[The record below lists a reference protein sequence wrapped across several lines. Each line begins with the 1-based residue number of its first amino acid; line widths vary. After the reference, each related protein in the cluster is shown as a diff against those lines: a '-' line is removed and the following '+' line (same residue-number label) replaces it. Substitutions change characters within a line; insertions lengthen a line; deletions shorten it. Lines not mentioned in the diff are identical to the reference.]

1 VLGANDNSLGAIAA
15 SSPSDVWAVGNFLPD
30 AAKSNHDATL
40 SFAEHYGGRQWTVVR
55 TPNAGPNF
63 TTLFGVAASQG
74 RAWAVGVRQDGRYA
88 DRALIETWD
97 GKKWTIADN
106 PQPGPVRDIL
116 FGASA
121 LSPSDVWAVG
131 EAEGGRG
138 VFRTLVE
145 HWDGRTWT
153 VVPAPNPG
161 PAGNQF
167 YAVDAVSP
175 DDVWAAG
182 QQLTGRA
189 PDEGLVEHW
198 DGRSW
203 SVVPLPSV
211 SASVLL
217 SGIAATADGQVY
229 VAGEADSPAGGGRP
243 LIEYYAGGTWQTASV
258 PAPGGSAWTS
268 LWGVAAAPDGTAWAV
283 GSYVDPKTDNND
295 ALILH
300 GTGAFWTVDAGP
312 EPGSGSHIL
321 GGVTATGGQL
331 WAAGTYDDGGSR
343 LPLIEHR

>member
-203 SVVPLPSV
+203 SVVPLPSA

-258 PAPGGSAWTS
+258 PAPGGVGLDQPVGRRGGARRHRMGGRQLRGPEDRQQRRADPARHRRLLDRRRRSRAR
-268 LWGVAAAPDGTAWAV
+268 LGEPHPRRGHRDRRAAV
-283 GSYVDPKTDNND
+283 G
-295 ALILH
+295 
-300 GTGAFWTVDAGP
+300 
-312 EPGSGSHIL
+312 
-321 GGVTATGGQL
+321 GGHL
-331 WAAGTYDDGGSR
+331 R
-343 LPLIEHR
+343 

>member
-1 VLGANDNSLGAIAA
+1 
-15 SSPSDVWAVGNFLPD
+15 
-30 AAKSNHDATL
+30 
-40 SFAEHYGGRQWTVVR
+40 
-55 TPNAGPNF
+55 
-63 TTLFGVAASQG
+63 
-74 RAWAVGVRQDGRYA
+74 
-88 DRALIETWD
+88 
-97 GKKWTIADN
+97 
-106 PQPGPVRDIL
+106 
-116 FGASA
+116 
-121 LSPSDVWAVG
+121 
-131 EAEGGRG
+131 
-138 VFRTLVE
+138 
-145 HWDGRTWT
+145 
-153 VVPAPNPG
+153 
-161 PAGNQF
+161 
-167 YAVDAVSP
+167 VDAVSP

-203 SVVPLPSV
+203 SVVPLPSA